1 MVAERSRSA
10 AIAGTT
16 KKWDLIDIAAFPAWR
31 DEYETGTRRHLLMK
45 GFIGTRRPVGVASD
59 LRSYNDFNSNEANTA
74 EDRENASLLERMQLE
89 WDNNN
94 EILYEYLL
102 ASIDVGWAS
111 RDLLNIF
118 TYQ

>member
-1 MVAERSRSA
+1 
-10 AIAGTT
+10 
-16 KKWDLIDIAAFPAWR
+16 
-31 DEYETGTRRHLLMK
+31 MK
-45 GFIGTRRPVGVASD
+45 GFIGTRRPVASD

-111 RDLLNIF
+111 RDLLKREYGPDVGF
-118 TYQ
+118 LGQELHAYVMSKCSADSEVK